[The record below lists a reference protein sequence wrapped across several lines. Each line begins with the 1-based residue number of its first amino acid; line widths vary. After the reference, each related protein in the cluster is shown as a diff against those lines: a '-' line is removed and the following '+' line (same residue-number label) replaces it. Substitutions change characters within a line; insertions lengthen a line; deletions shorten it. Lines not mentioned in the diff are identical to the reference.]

1 MPGLPELHINR
12 AQEVYTTKRTGKRKA
27 RICMDG
33 SGQVFGTDYNQTFQ
47 SVLRM
52 DTLRVLLNL
61 AARRGL
67 RMRRR
72 DLVAAFLQGCL
83 EYGEIAFMYQPAGHV
98 HAFDEHGKPKICVLL
113 KPLYGM
119 KQAGRRFQ
127 RDFYYWLTR
136 PRAEGGAGLIQ
147 STAD

>member
-1 MPGLPELHINR
+1 MHINR
-12 AQEVYTTKRTGKRKA
+12 AQEVYKTKRDDVQKA

-33 SGQVFGTDYNQTFQ
+33 SGQTFGIDYNQTFQ

-67 RMRRR
+67 RMRHR

-83 EYGEIAFMYQPAGHV
+83 EHGEIAFMYQPAGHV

-127 RDFYYWLTR
+127 RDFYYCSR
-136 PRAEGGAGLIQ
+136 SPAPRAVLA
-147 STAD
+147 SSSPRPT

>member
-1 MPGLPELHINR
+1 M
-12 AQEVYTTKRTGKRKA
+12 TTL
-27 RICMDG
+27 
-33 SGQVFGTDYNQTFQ
+33 
-47 SVLRM
+47 VLFA
-52 DTLRVLLNL
+52 L
-61 AARRGL
+61 
-67 RMRRR
+67 RRR

-83 EYGEIAFMYQPAGHV
+83 EHGEIAFMYQPAGHV

-113 KPLYGM
+113 KPLCGM

-147 STAD
+147 SQADLSVFYYRQSTTSFSSEFTSMT